1 MCSTVGHALCQAV
14 GIKLLAK
21 RVSIVMKFI
30 VKCRIF
36 LFYIQF
42 QKPNMSRCHAC
53 NTIEVSS
60 QKGKRLSEG
69 VMRAGREEEL
79 ARKERENRIH
89 SFNKH

>member
-1 MCSTVGHALCQAV
+1 MCSTVGQALCQVV

-21 RVSIVMKFI
+21 RVSTVMKFI
-30 VKCRIF
+30 DKCRVF

-42 QKPNMSRCHAC
+42 QKPNVCRCHAY

-60 QKGKRLSEG
+60 QKGKRLSKGEL
-69 VMRAGREEEL
+69 RAGREEKL

-89 SFNKH
+89 SFNKY